1 MNCPR
6 RVCIVTDSR
15 AEYGHMRWLIHDL
28 REDLEVELQV
38 VVAGAHLSPWHGNT
52 ISEISADGIE
62 INERVDMLLASDGP
76 LAVTKSI
83 GLGVIGFA
91 EAFSRLGPAIVVILG
106 DRFEMLAAA
115 QAALVLRIPIAHLHG
130 GEVTEGAIDEA
141 IRHSITKMSH
151 LHFVAAEPYR
161 RRVIQL
167 GEDPARVF
175 NFGAPG
181 LDHLTRT
188 TFLSRADLEEFL
200 GLRLAPPTLLVT
212 HHPATL
218 SDEEPSAEI
227 RELVM
232 ALEAIPEATV
242 ILTGVNADPGSA
254 SVAKIIHDFADRNCA
269 RVRLFESLGSLRF
282 LSLMRLCN
290 AVVGNS
296 SSGIIEAP
304 AFGVPSI
311 NIGDRQRGRLQADSI
326 LNCSPDNGLI
336 LAALHRALSP
346 DIQTKAQHTVSV
358 YGAGDASRQIIRVLK
373 TYPLGGLIIK
383 SFYEVAGI
391 K

>member
-6 RVCIVTDSR
+6 RVCIITDSR

-28 REDLEVELQV
+28 REDPEVELQM

-91 EAFSRLGPAIVVILG
+91 EALRRLEPAIVVILG

-130 GEVTEGAIDEA
+130 GEATEGAIDEA

-188 TFLSRADLEEFL
+188 TFLNKADLEGFL
-200 GLRLAPPTLLVT
+200 ELVLTPPTLLVT
-212 HHPATL
+212 YHPVTL
-218 SDEEPSAEI
+218 SDEDPSAEI
-227 RELVM
+227 HELVM

-242 ILTGVNADPGSA
+242 IFTGVNADSGST
-254 SVAKIIHDFADRNCA
+254 SIAKVIHDFADRQYA
-269 RVRLFESLGSLRF
+269 RVRLFESLGGLRY
-282 LSLMRLCN
+282 LSLMRMCN

-304 AFGVPSI
+304 AFGVPTI
-311 NIGDRQRGRLQADSI
+311 NIGDRQRGRLRADSV
-326 LNCSPDNGLI
+326 LDCSPDTGLI
-336 LAALHRALSP
+336 LAALRQALSP
-346 DIQTKAQHTVSV
+346 DMQTKAQHTVSV
-358 YGAGDASRQIIRVLK
+358 YGAGDASRQIARVLK
-373 TYPLGGLIIK
+373 TFPLDGIVMK
-383 SFYEVAGI
+383 SFHDVARI
-391 K
+391 R